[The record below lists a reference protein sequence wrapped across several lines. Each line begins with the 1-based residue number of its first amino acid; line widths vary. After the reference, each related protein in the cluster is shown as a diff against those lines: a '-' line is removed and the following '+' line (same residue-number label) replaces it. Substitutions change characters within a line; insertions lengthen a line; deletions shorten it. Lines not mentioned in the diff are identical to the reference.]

1 MFSKQLSFQT
11 TQRLIAIFADARDSP
26 EVRMAIFSLLLNS
39 EPDFA
44 TLHAVVSLVK
54 REITDAIQGPRS
66 NQVASF
72 VISHLSALAYHSNV
86 LTERR

>member
-1 MFSKQLSFQT
+1 M
-11 TQRLIAIFADARDSP
+11 AIFADARDSP